1 MKVLAQNSESW
12 NMYNIHTVPFVVGTS
27 IFQFLHKT
35 VNRKTTII
43 IVVVVLQFKKLP
55 LIPNF
60 PKQDGKQLLIHKQ
73 VLKGV
78 VF

>member
-1 MKVLAQNSESW
+1 MKVLDQNSESW
-12 NMYNIHTVPFVVGTS
+12 NMYNIYTVPFVVGRS
-27 IFQFLHKT
+27 IFHFLHKT
-35 VNRKTTII
+35 VNCKTTI
-43 IVVVVLQFKKLP
+43 IVVVVLQFKKLL

-78 VF
+78 AF